1 MEIKKIG
8 QNLKK
13 IRKQKNLTT
22 VKVGELLNCS
32 HQVISNY
39 ECNQNQLNNETLF
52 KLAKAL
58 ECSVLDFFKDEEEEC
73 DRLTVQQ
80 DTQLNK
86 LIEFNRIL
94 FKNENIEIN
103 KNDELK
109 MVDTFKYILFD
120 KCKY

>member
-1 MEIKKIG
+1 MELIIE
-8 QNLKK
+8 NIKK
-13 IRKQKNLTT
+13 IRKKRGLSLRDLANLT
-22 VKVGELLNCS
+22 KINANSL
-32 HQVISNY
+32 SNY
-39 ECNQNQLNNETLF
+39 ECNQNPLNDELLH
-52 KLAKAL
+52 KLAEAL
-58 ECSVLDFFKDEEEEC
+58 ECSVLDFFKDEKKEC